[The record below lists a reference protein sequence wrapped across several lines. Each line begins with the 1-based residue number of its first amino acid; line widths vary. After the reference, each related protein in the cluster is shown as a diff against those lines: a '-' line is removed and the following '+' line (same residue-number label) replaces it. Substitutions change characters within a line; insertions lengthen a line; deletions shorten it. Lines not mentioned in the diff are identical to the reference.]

1 MIFRSLAA
9 QWGAT
14 FYVGAVSLALSI
26 FVARQTGPAIFGEY
40 SVALAVGA
48 VLAIFIDG
56 GMRNLLMREHT
67 RASSQLEYLSGRLS
81 TIALGHAL
89 IVAISFSLLAVTLF
103 GDHVPVALATV
114 WCFFGVVL
122 TQYASSILRGEGR
135 LVLDAGWQVWSR
147 SSSAAC
153 IVLVIVLGF
162 HSPWQILAAWSFGAV
177 MANLVFSRGI
187 RFRPD
192 FAIPPKL
199 YKVVLPLL
207 WIDLATAIY
216 FRSDMMIL
224 QGFGVSQERI
234 GQYAA
239 AYRLF
244 EAMIFLSNPV
254 AILLF
259 RYMRKI
265 NGDKRELGRHIPR
278 STALAAILGIVGAVI
293 IAALAE
299 PIITLTYGSRYPETA
314 GLLATL
320 VWSLAFV
327 LPNAIL
333 TQAALALDLE
343 RSYALVASIAA
354 VCNVTLNF
362 VFISHY
368 GPQAAAGITIVT
380 EAVLFV
386 GLVVVLTRNIR
397 TPLHVDQSVHH
408 K

>member
-1 MIFRSLAA
+1 MILKSLAA
-9 QWGAT
+9 QWIAT

-67 RASSQLEYLSGRLS
+67 RASSQLEYLSGRLPS
-81 TIALGHAL
+81 IALSHAL
-89 IVAISFSLLAVTLF
+89 IVAISFSLLAITLF
-103 GDHVPVALATV
+103 GDHVPVALATI

-135 LVLDAGWQVWSR
+135 LVLDAGWQMWSR
-147 SSSAAC
+147 SFSAAC

-162 HSPWQILAAWSFGAV
+162 HSPWHILVAWSFGAV
-177 MANLVFSRGI
+177 MANLIFSRGI

-192 FAIPPKL
+192 FAIRPKL
-199 YKVVLPLL
+199 YKVALPLL

-224 QGFGVSQERI
+224 QWLGVSQERI

-239 AYRLF
+239 AYRLI
-244 EAMIFLSNPV
+244 EAMIFLANPV

-259 RYMRKI
+259 RHMRKT
-265 NGDKRELGRHIPR
+265 NEDKKELARHIPR
-278 STALAAILGIVGAVI
+278 STALAALLGLVGAVI

-299 PIITLTYGSRYPETA
+299 PIITLTYGSTYPETA
-314 GLLATL
+314 GLLAIL
-320 VWSLAFV
+320 SWSLAFV

-343 RSYALVASIAA
+343 RSYALAASIAA

-362 VFISHY
+362 IFIAHS
-368 GPQAAAGITIVT
+368 GPQAAAWITVVT
-380 EAVLFV
+380 EAVLLV
-386 GLVVVLTRNIR
+386 GLAVALTRNLKS
-397 TPLHVDQSVHH
+397 PLPIVQSALHR
-408 K
+408 